1 MYWYRLVQL
10 TQDERSR
17 TASAHL
23 WLTAAGGS
31 SPTASLSRQQRWK
44 LFWLGLAEAAPII
57 AGAVFSIYTDSKL
70 HAVIAALL
78 AIVLTGIISW
88 LLSHQVPLTRIE
100 LSTARPNRVMQ
111 PTAEPRTASVSD
123 D

>member
-17 TASAHL
+17 PASARL
-23 WLTAAGGS
+23 WLTAAGGR

-57 AGAVFSIYTDSKL
+57 AGAVFSIYTDSKV

-78 AIVLTGIISW
+78 ALVLTGFISW
-88 LLSHQVPLTRIE
+88 LLRHQVPLTRIE
-100 LSTARPNRVMQ
+100 LSTARPNQAIQ
-111 PTAEPRTASVSD
+111 PTAGPCTASVSND
-123 D
+123 